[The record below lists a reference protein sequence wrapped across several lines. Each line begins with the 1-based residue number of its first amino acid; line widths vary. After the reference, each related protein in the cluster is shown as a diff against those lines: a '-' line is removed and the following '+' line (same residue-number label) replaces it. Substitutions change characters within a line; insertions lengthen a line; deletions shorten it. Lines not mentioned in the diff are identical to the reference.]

1 MQDLKKSPP
10 VSDNF
15 RGGKPP
21 GGNITFLT
29 DEAEFKGALAFSGD
43 LQINGRLEGTIEA
56 DGGKLTVGETAII
69 KADLKG
75 QDIIILGKLQGNIN
89 AEGRVELR
97 GKAQVYGDIKCAN
110 LHVEDGVVFV
120 GRSETAASRSD
131 AQAADFTQIFTR
143 LHKSPSKTPFSK
155 ADGV

>member
-10 VSDNF
+10 SMDNF
-15 RGGKPP
+15 RSGSKPS
-21 GGNITFLT
+21 GNITFLT
-29 DEAEFKGALAFSGD
+29 HEAEFKGALAFSGD
-43 LQINGRLEGTIEA
+43 LEINGRLEGTIEA

-75 QDIIILGKLQGNIN
+75 QDIIILGKLQGNII

-97 GKAQVYGDIKCAN
+97 GKAQVYGDIKCSN

-120 GRSETAASRSD
+120 GRSETAASKAD
-131 AQAADFTQIFTR
+131 AQSPDFSQIFTR
-143 LHKSPSKTPFSK
+143 LHKTPSKNQLSK
-155 ADGV
+155 PDSL